1 MVEFLYT
8 IVNIKIM
15 DCSIE
20 IIGEVIPEK
29 SSKEEGDKQEN
40 EFEVVYDASA
50 SKKVIQDS
58 TPLRRRPLRQRK
70 PIRLLREEQQLEEPK
85 KRKSLLKPKKSRLR
99 PLLKMGLSEN
109 SDFLA
114 CFWKDVKN

>member
-1 MVEFLYT
+1 
-8 IVNIKIM
+8 M

-29 SSKEEGDKQEN
+29 SSKEDKQEN

-109 SDFLA
+109 QTSSPASGKMSGIEADNER
-114 CFWKDVKN
+114 CKKKI